1 MKQLSVKK
9 LKAEWSQRQQHPLNI
24 LEMHRLVLRVEK
36 AGDVRTDLESRIP
49 QKKQWCKQKGC
60 LQLTPVL
67 SASSSQEHQC
77 LMPQRTSC
85 HLIQSSPAP
94 SVPWHTAIFPN
105 KLYTKIHKSPTSTL
119 TSLMAQMVKNL
130 PAMWK
135 TWVQSLGWEDLLE
148 KGMATHSSILAWR
161 IPWTEEPLWATVYG
175 VAKSRTRQQL
185 STMISATKHL
195 FMSLFKVLV
204 IQSCPTLCDFMDC
217 SLCPWNSPGKNT
229 GVGCHFPL

>member
-1 MKQLSVKK
+1 
-9 LKAEWSQRQQHPLNI
+9 
-24 LEMHRLVLRVEK
+24 
-36 AGDVRTDLESRIP
+36 
-49 QKKQWCKQKGC
+49 
-60 LQLTPVL
+60 
-67 SASSSQEHQC
+67 
-77 LMPQRTSC
+77 
-85 HLIQSSPAP
+85 
-94 SVPWHTAIFPN
+94 
-105 KLYTKIHKSPTSTL
+105 
-119 TSLMAQMVKNL
+119 MAQMVKNL

-135 TWVQSLGWEDLLE
+135 IWVRSLGWEDLLE

-161 IPWTEEPLWATVYG
+161 IPWTEEPLWATVHG

-229 GVGCHFPL
+229 GVGCHFPLEGIFLTQGSNPCLQLGRQILYHCTTQEAWQVSDNFALSLVKIAILLRVTGLMRTLVIPKRWGSSKENSSQVVERAPQIWRMGNMDSLRT